1 MSTSSWG
8 FDPIQVFERIS
19 EALAAVDGQWRYTY
33 LNTQACALLGRDAEE
48 LISKRVG
55 TEFPDG
61 IGQTICHACEKAV
74 KNRATVSL
82 SILVPSLQRWLEYR
96 IYPAGDGATIYF
108 RDVTEQKLAA
118 QTQQHEQQILA
129 RAQEIAHLGSW
140 EWDIAGNHV
149 TWSDELYR
157 IYGISPGEHKAT
169 FEGYLARV
177 REDDR
182 ARVMGIIKQS
192 LADHQPYEFEERIVH
207 PNGAVRTLFSRG
219 VVHVDEH
226 GQPIRMLG
234 TCQDITDH
242 TRAQQLALGQHDILV
257 GVAAQHGLTQSLERI
272 ARLHE
277 ELNPGALC
285 SILLLDESG
294 SYVLHGVAPSLP
306 AAYNVAL
313 NGLAIG
319 DKRGSCGT
327 AAWRRERVV
336 VADIASHPY
345 WEEFKELALAHGL
358 MACWSTPIFGSG
370 GQVLGTFAVYYREL
384 REPQQEELE
393 SIDRMVPVAGVAIE
407 SARLVNRLRVRDSF
421 FEMSLELFCIIDPG
435 TGRLIQFNP
444 FLQRLTGYSTEEL
457 ASRSYRELFHAERG
471 GPLFNEAG
479 QSIHEFVSACACKD
493 GRECVL
499 EWMSFAAP
507 DGWVYAVARD
517 ITERRQMEAS
527 LAYASSHDAIT
538 GLPNHPLFEREL
550 GKILHDGTQPVSV
563 FAIGLDRFRVVNES
577 VGHLAADDALKC
589 LAARLESV
597 VQNLGHVAR
606 FAGDQ
611 FVVAVMGLHAAN
623 ARVMAEKLRTVIAEP
638 LEGENY
644 RLLLTASVGI
654 SRFPDHG
661 RTPEELLRRAEAA
674 MIQAKREGRDQVVE
688 LTRAQMIELEDRVT
702 LGSHLRDAVKRGEL
716 ELYYQPQH
724 RASDLALTGFEALLR
739 WNSSRL
745 GFLLPGRFI
754 PIAEALGLMPEI
766 GDWVL
771 NTACQQMRIWL
782 DQGHSNFTVAIN
794 VSAQQLKRPGLAE
807 RVSEALQ
814 RYALPACMLEI
825 EMTESSV
832 MEDVTRARHTLASLK
847 NLGTRLSLDDFGTGY
862 SSLSYLRLFP
872 LDKLKMDQ
880 SFVRH
885 LPGET
890 TDAAIVRT
898 IVMLAHQLD
907 MEVAA
912 EGVETEAQAML
923 LTEMGCDGLQG
934 HYLSEALPFR
944 AVESYFRAI
953 RIAGQSGVESGA

>member
-1 MSTSSWG
+1 MNTSSWG

-19 EALAAVDGQWRYTY
+19 EALAAVDEQWRYTY
-33 LNTQACALLGRDAEE
+33 LNTQACELLGRSASE
-48 LISKRVG
+48 LIGKHVG

-61 IGQTICHACEKAV
+61 IGQTIRQACEKAV
-74 KNRATVSL
+74 KNQMAVSL
-82 SILVPSLQRWLEYR
+82 SIQVPSRQRWLQYR
-96 IYPAGDGATIYF
+96 IFPADHSATIYF
-108 RDVTEQKLAA
+108 RDVTEQKLTT
-118 QTQQHEQQILA
+118 QTQQREQQVFA

-140 EWDIAGNHV
+140 EWDIATNHV

-157 IYGISPGEHKAT
+157 IYGISPGEHEAT

-177 REDDR
+177 HEDDR
-182 ARVMGIIKQS
+182 ARVMDIIKQA
-192 LADHQPYEFEERIVH
+192 LANHQPYEFEERIVH
-207 PNGAVRTLFSRG
+207 PDGVVRTLFSRG
-219 VVHVDEH
+219 VAQVDDR
-226 GQPIRMLG
+226 GQPVRMLG
-234 TCQDITDH
+234 TCQDITDRK
-242 TRAQQLALGQHDILV
+242 RAQQLAIGQHDILV
-257 GVAAQHGLTQSLERI
+257 GVAAQHPLTVSLERI

-285 SILLLDESG
+285 SILLLDDTG
-294 SYVLHGVAPSLP
+294 SYVLHGTAPSLP
-306 AAYNVAL
+306 AAYNAAL

-327 AAWRRERVV
+327 AVWRRERVV
-336 VADIASHPY
+336 VADIATHPY
-345 WEEFKELALAHGL
+345 WEGFSGLALAHGL
-358 MACWSTPIFGSG
+358 KACWSTPIFGSG
-370 GQVLGTFAVYYREL
+370 GQVLGTFAVYYREP
-384 REPQQEELE
+384 REPWPEELE

-421 FEMSLELFCIIDPG
+421 FEMSLELFCIIDPA
-435 TGRLIQFNP
+435 TDRLVQFNP
-444 FLQRLTGYSTEEL
+444 FLQRLTGYSVEEL
-457 ASRSYRELFHAERG
+457 ADRSYRELFPAERRT
-471 GPLFNEAG
+471 LSFNEAG
-479 QSIHEFVSACACKD
+479 QSIHEFVTGCACKGCHD
-493 GRECVL
+493 RVL
-499 EWMSFAAP
+499 EWVSFAAP
-507 DGWVYAVARD
+507 DGLVYAVARD

-527 LAYASSHDAIT
+527 LAYASSHDAVT
-538 GLPNHPLFEREL
+538 GLPNHPLFEQEL
-550 GKILHDGTQPVSV
+550 DKILHDGAPPVSV

-577 VGHLAADDALKC
+577 VGHLAGDDVLKC
-589 LAARLESV
+589 LAVRLEDIV
-597 VQNLGHVAR
+597 HDLGHVAR

-611 FVVAVMGLHAAN
+611 FVIAVVGLDAVSTRA
-623 ARVMAEKLRTVIAEP
+623 MAEKLRAVIAEP

-661 RTPEELLRRAEAA
+661 HTSEELLRRAEAA
-674 MIQAKREGRDQVVE
+674 MIQAKREGRDQVAE

-702 LGSHLRDAVKRGEL
+702 LGSHLRDAVRRGEL

-724 RASDLALTGFEALLR
+724 RAADLALTGFEALLR
-739 WNSSRL
+739 WNSPRL

-771 NTACQQMRIWL
+771 NTACQQMRMWL
-782 DQGHSNFTVAIN
+782 DQGHDNFTVAIN
-794 VSAQQLKRPGLAE
+794 VSVQQLKRPGLAE

-814 RYALPACMLEI
+814 RHAVPASMLEI

-832 MEDVTRARHTLASLK
+832 MEDVVRARHTLASLK

-872 LDKLKMDQ
+872 IDKLKMDQ
-880 SFVRH
+880 SFVH
-885 LPGET
+885 CLPGET
-890 TDAAIVRT
+890 RDAAIVRT

-912 EGVETEAQAML
+912 EGVETQAQTML

-934 HYLSEALPFR
+934 HYLSQALPFR
-944 AVESYFRAI
+944 AVENYFRAT
-953 RIAGQSGVESGA
+953 RVTGQHGVGSDA